1 MEAQKYTL
9 SDLRESNGKETTSL
23 LKPIMP
29 ENQDFK
35 AKRSELW
42 CCYCGKVQSFSFR
55 RGRKSLG
62 SGFCVVCGISVAN
75 FYIRSANK
83 LW

>member
-1 MEAQKYTL
+1 MEIQK
-9 SDLRESNGKETTSL
+9 KEITNSFQ
-23 LKPIMP
+23 PIMP

-42 CCYCGKVQSFSFR
+42 CVYCGRVQKFNFR

-62 SGFCVVCGISVAN
+62 SGFCIVCGISVAD